1 MFDVLITGG
10 TVVDGTGAPGY
21 AADVGITGEKI
32 AALGDLS
39 KAAAG
44 RVIDASGLIVAPG
57 FIDTHTH
64 SEGDLLVNPQHAC
77 GLRQGITTELLGIDG
92 MSYAPL
98 SRENFLTYRRWLKG
112 ILGEPPE
119 DLDMSSVEA
128 FREHYH
134 RKVAINTAYLVPNGT
149 LRLESVGFR
158 DVPLAA
164 DSGAMQRYKA
174 LLREGLEQGAVGFTT
189 GSAYYPGPWTSTEE
203 LIEIVE
209 VVRDLDRVYM
219 AEPRRAN
226 LERAFGGGGVA
237 EVLEI
242 GRRTGVKV
250 HFAHHR
256 TGPHN
261 AGNVRELLGPID
273 EAKAEGVDVTLDIYP
288 YASGSTIPVSFL
300 PSWAQEGGPDAIVA
314 RLKDPDERAKII
326 HYLENDFHS
335 VRSLD
340 EVVFSYVR
348 NDPALEGIS
357 LPDHAKQQGK
367 SLGEAL
373 CDVLLEQDLAVGY
386 TMPPPASY
394 GLWRQVSRD
403 SMDLIARDD
412 YMVCSDITPAGS
424 MPHPRC
430 YGAFPRFLGRLR
442 RAYPTVTLE
451 GMVHRMTGRPASRFN
466 LTKRGRVEEG
476 CFADVTIFDAE
487 RVIDTATYD
496 DPIQHPVGIPYVVV
510 NGQLAVDNER
520 CTGVMAGQAVP

>member
-1 MFDVLITGG
+1 M
-10 TVVDGTGAPGY
+10 
-21 AADVGITGEKI
+21 K
-32 AALGDLS
+32 
-39 KAAAG
+39 
-44 RVIDASGLIVAPG
+44 
-57 FIDTHTH
+57 
-64 SEGDLLVNPQHAC
+64 
-77 GLRQGITTELLGIDG
+77 
-92 MSYAPL
+92 
-98 SRENFLTYRRWLKG
+98 
-112 ILGEPPE
+112 
-119 DLDMSSVEA
+119 
-128 FREHYH
+128 
-134 RKVAINTAYLVPNGT
+134 
-149 LRLESVGFR
+149 SVGFR

-219 AEPRRAN
+219 AEPRRVN
-226 LERAFGGGGVA
+226 LERAFGGRGVA

-261 AGNVRELLGPID
+261 AGNVRELLGLID

-314 RLKDPDERAKII
+314 RLKDPDERTKII

-335 VRSLD
+335 VRSLN

-348 NDPALEGIS
+348 NQPRRSKASACRTTRHSRVSRSARRCATSCLS
-357 LPDHAKQQGK
+357 
-367 SLGEAL
+367 
-373 CDVLLEQDLAVGY
+373 QDLAVGY
-386 TMPPPASY
+386 TIPPPASY

-403 SMDLIARDD
+403 SMDLIARVD

-430 YGAFPRFLGRLR
+430 YGAFPRFLGRRR
-442 RAYPTVTLE
+442 RAFPTVTLE
-451 GMVHRMTGRPASRFN
+451 GMVHRMTDRPASRFN
-466 LTKRGRVEEG
+466 LTKRGRVEESY
-476 CFADVTIFDAE
+476 FADITIFDAE

>member
-1 MFDVLITGG
+1 
-10 TVVDGTGAPGY
+10 
-21 AADVGITGEKI
+21 
-32 AALGDLS
+32 
-39 KAAAG
+39 
-44 RVIDASGLIVAPG
+44 
-57 FIDTHTH
+57 
-64 SEGDLLVNPQHAC
+64 
-77 GLRQGITTELLGIDG
+77 
-92 MSYAPL
+92 MSRWCATSTAYTWP
-98 SRENFLTYRRWLKG
+98 SRGVRT
-112 ILGEPPE
+112 
-119 DLDMSSVEA
+119 SSV
-128 FREHYH
+128 
-134 RKVAINTAYLVPNGT
+134 
-149 LRLESVGFR
+149 RL
-158 DVPLAA
+158 
-164 DSGAMQRYKA
+164 GA
-174 LLREGLEQGAVGFTT
+174 
-189 GSAYYPGPWTSTEE
+189 
-203 LIEIVE
+203 
-209 VVRDLDRVYM
+209 
-219 AEPRRAN
+219 
-226 LERAFGGGGVA
+226 GGVA

-261 AGNVRELLGPID
+261 AGNVRELLGLID

-314 RLKDPDERAKII
+314 RLKDPDERTKII

-335 VRSLD
+335 VRSLN

-348 NDPALEGIS
+348 NNPTLEGIS
-357 LPDHAKQQGK
+357 LPDHATQQGK

-386 TMPPPASY
+386 TIPPPASY
-394 GLWRQVSRD
+394 GLWKQVSRD

-424 MPHPRC
+424 MPHLRC